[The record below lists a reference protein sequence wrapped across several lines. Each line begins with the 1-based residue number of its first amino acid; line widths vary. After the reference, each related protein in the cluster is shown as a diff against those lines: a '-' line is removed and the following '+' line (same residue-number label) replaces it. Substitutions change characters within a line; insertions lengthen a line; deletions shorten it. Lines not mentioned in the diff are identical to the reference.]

1 MAVAVRLLSRPA
13 GAARRSSASPG
24 STLSV
29 TPAGS
34 VSVEEHRRAAYR
46 RWTWP
51 AHRCET
57 EARDDAEQRVGAGGR
72 NQAHARRLDGL
83 QGLAT
88 TINAAYEQAPG
99 RHTDQPMQLS
109 NDKPVARA
117 DEHPARSDGSA
128 EIGPHDHMVEDSSS
142 FDNGG
147 TGGGGDDGGEH
158 HDGGGHDN
166 GPATVEE
173 KMLMSTESDDEEG
186 ISEDVSIEQ
195 ATGTTWEQSAV
206 EGGAALERS
215 QAPPV
220 FASLS
225 SPRSSAPSST
235 EDSKAAATGS
245 ISHQSSND
253 EEGVSEADSGK
264 GPAQDGGSAQTSDSN
279 DEAAGIIATLKRW
292 TARLMEVVSGT
303 AKKKDEAG
311 GPRVLPSSRRETER
325 EALLAETASMVVDM
339 LEQQEGDGALAHRSE
354 VSALRRLQREAFA
367 DLLKARERLDKLEHH
382 TGLRRLKGSAE
393 SQGGPRTRLK
403 GEVTAGAAYVHVD
416 PSAGDMARSA
426 LEQLDRAGMKT
437 GLHVRFKFETP
448 FRKHDSLSTQFIAGY
463 EDPSG
468 SHLTGSPLR
477 LEKVMYTTELSEEVT
492 VKAAPIGANGKD
504 MIENINPLQ
513 LLGIGNDGLCQTGN
527 EDGPVCSSTLAQLTL
542 QPMDRLLLSF
552 SAVSQFWPAPPPL
565 GAIGMHWSEMGPLI
579 IPKLRPLAT
588 MTRFFQPRYSTEQH
602 TDGDGAP
609 GVPQFNEGHE
619 LPGTSMQSVAMAGAL
634 DVGAAATLACWAQAE
649 RGLWSSE
656 RTHKGLEWNL
666 SLLRT
671 PDGSQSTGWG
681 IAIGSGN
688 SDMWSTEN
696 DDSEN
701 AHTLLQGI
709 QAEAFLQL
717 GVGRGCNLQPG
728 LLYVTDRSSRN
739 RLREALGHGVER
751 GLLTSRMIENRE
763 QVQTKL
769 SLQYASN
776 LMCFRSPAMYCEAS
790 PMAWAFVNLHLSVAC
805 RMFSGGSRGPA

>member
-1 MAVAVRLLSRPA
+1 MAAGQSA
-13 GAARRSSASPG
+13 AFSTDGAALRALPYGCGGPPPVPPSWSCQALVCQPRLDG
-24 STLSV
+24 QLSV

-34 VSVEEHRRAAYR
+34 VSMEEYRRAAYR

-51 AHRCET
+51 AQRCDT
-57 EARDDAEQRVGAGGR
+57 EARNDAEQRVGTGGR
-72 NQAHARRLDGL
+72 NQAHGRRLDGL

-88 TINAAYEQAPG
+88 TINAAYGEQAPG
-99 RHTDQPMQLS
+99 RHTDQPTQLS
-109 NDKPVARA
+109 NEKPVARA
-117 DEHPARSDGSA
+117 DEHPAKSDGSA
-128 EIGPHDHMVEDSSS
+128 EIGPDNYMAEDSSS

-173 KMLMSTESDDEEG
+173 KMLMSTESDDEEA
-186 ISEDVSIEQ
+186 ISEYVSIEQ
-195 ATGTTWEQSAV
+195 AAGTTWEQSAV

-235 EDSKAAATGS
+235 EDGKAAVTGS
-245 ISHQSSND
+245 ILQQSTND
-253 EEGVSEADSGK
+253 EEGISGANSGK
-264 GPAQDGGSAQTSDSN
+264 GPAQDDGSTQISDSN
-279 DEAAGIIATLKRW
+279 VEAAGIIATLKRW
-292 TARLMEVVSGT
+292 TAKLMEIVDGT
-303 AKKKDEAG
+303 AKTKDEAG
-311 GPRVLPSSRRETER
+311 GPRVQPSSRRETER
-325 EALLAETASMVVDM
+325 EALLAETASMVLDM

-393 SQGGPRTRLK
+393 SQGGARTRLK
-403 GEVTAGAAYVHVD
+403 GEVIAGAAYVHVD

-448 FRKHDSLSTQFIAGY
+448 FRKHDSLSTHFIAGY

-468 SHLTGSPLR
+468 SHLTGGPLR

-513 LLGIGNDGLCQTGN
+513 LLGIGNDGLSQTGN

-552 SAVSQFWPAPPPL
+552 SVVSQFWPSPPPL
-565 GAIGMHWSEMGPLI
+565 GTAGMHWSEMGPLI
-579 IPKLRPLAT
+579 IPIRLRLRPLAT
-588 MTRFFQPRYSTEQH
+588 MTRFFQPRYSTEHQI
-602 TDGDGAP
+602 DGDGTP
-609 GVPQFNEGHE
+609 GVPQFNEVHG

-656 RTHKGLEWNL
+656 RIHKGLEWNL
-666 SLLRT
+666 SLSRT

-688 SDMWSTEN
+688 SDMWSTEY
-696 DDSEN
+696 DDSEH
-701 AHTLLQGI
+701 AHTVLQGI
-709 QAEAFLQL
+709 QAEAFVQL
-717 GVGRGCNLQPG
+717 GVGRGCTLQPG
-728 LLYVTDRSSRN
+728 LLYVTDRSSKN
-739 RLREALGHGVER
+739 VLSFILRSHWTV
-751 GLLTSRMIENRE
+751 
-763 QVQTKL
+763 
-769 SLQYASN
+769 
-776 LMCFRSPAMYCEAS
+776 
-790 PMAWAFVNLHLSVAC
+790 
-805 RMFSGGSRGPA
+805 